1 MAKKD
6 LYKTDKLNL
15 NNLAR
20 DFGIAAATLKS
31 NEELNTV
38 LANLLNDMRV
48 NKTEYTERDIIQKIQ
63 ETNWFRTHL
72 TSYLTTE
79 KDRAT
84 KPEVFEGLKRAKAT
98 RIQEQYAASGAEI
111 DNETALAMAEKL
123 MYASGTDADGN
134 MQIYDD
140 TWLKDQITSAIDFT
154 KTRKVGDFEFYDLSG
169 AAEQTATSLYKMA
182 NDYGLDSSMS
192 NKAFTSWFEAST
204 KGLIDGT
211 LQQEDVDDELINMA
225 MSKFPGFAQQ
235 LQRGITLKD
244 AVNPY
249 MKTIADTLGYDETMI
264 DLNDNLVKKVL
275 NNVDAQGNFKPMSL
289 YDAELEARRDD
300 RFQYTET
307 AKKEKTDIA
316 AQILKDFGF

>member
-31 NEELNTV
+31 NEELSTV
-38 LANLLNDMRV
+38 LTNLLNDMRV
-48 NKTEYTERDIIQKIQ
+48 NKTEYTERDIVQKIQ

-79 KDRAT
+79 KDRAA

-249 MKTIADTLGYDETMI
+249 IKTIADTLGYDETMI

-289 YDAELEARRDD
+289 YDAELEARRDE